1 MSTIGERIKKAREL
15 RNITQSQ
22 LGEKLGVTG
31 VTVMRYEKGQREPN
45 IETIFNLAEKLN
57 VSVSYLLGVVDLDGF
72 ISPDGFADPADYEFV
87 KALGFDSPQ
96 KLATLV
102 PGAHQSTPEHRREIE
117 RMMEKEEGYL
127 EENAVQQMRR
137 TREEQL
143 LTAYGKLNDFGQA
156 VALVDVE
163 RLSTQEKYTDSLEPR
178 TDEERALVE
187 EGRLAELWEKRYSGP
202 QEPPTAP
209 SDGRDTAPRRKRR
222 HRAAGG
228 QITGYNETLPTHSSP
243 DKIKAPGRSPG
254 TVDNI
259 RFYGYTESN
268 KGRYRQTV
276 SPS

>member
-1 MSTIGERIKKAREL
+1 MSTIGERIKKDREL

-202 QEPPTAP
+202 QEPPAAP
-209 SDGRDTAPRRKRR
+209 SEGIRIPPPPKTPPQGRRR
-222 HRAAGG
+222 ANNG
-228 QITGYNETLPTHSSP
+228 
-243 DKIKAPGRSPG
+243 
-254 TVDNI
+254 V
-259 RFYGYTESN
+259 
-268 KGRYRQTV
+268 
-276 SPS
+276 

>member
-1 MSTIGERIKKAREL
+1 MDIGQRIKAARKAIGL
-15 RNITQSQ
+15 TQDQLAQKSGVATITIRQYETGKRQPRLEQ
-22 LGEKLGVTG
+22 LQKIADALD
-31 VTVMRYEKGQREPN
+31 
-45 IETIFNLAEKLN
+45 
-57 VSVSYLLGVVDLDGF
+57 VSISYLLGIVDIDGYLL
-72 ISPDGFADPADYEFV
+72 PTAFADPADYEFV

-202 QEPPTAP
+202 QEPPAAP
-209 SDGRDTAPRRKRR
+209 SEGIRIPPPPKTPPQGRRR
-222 HRAAGG
+222 ANNG
-228 QITGYNETLPTHSSP
+228 
-243 DKIKAPGRSPG
+243 
-254 TVDNI
+254 V
-259 RFYGYTESN
+259 
-268 KGRYRQTV
+268 
-276 SPS
+276 

>member
-15 RNITQSQ
+15 RNMTQSQ

-45 IETIFNLAEKLN
+45 IETIFNMAEKLN
-57 VSVSYLLGVVDLDGF
+57 VSASYLLGVVDLDGF
-72 ISPDGFADPADYEFV
+72 ISPDGFADPEDYEFIRM
-87 KALGFDSPQ
+87 LGFDSPE

-117 RMMEKEEGYL
+117 KMMGKEEGYL
-127 EENAVQQMRR
+127 EKNAVQQMRR

-163 RLSTQEKYTDSLEPR
+163 RLTAQKKYTDSLEPR

-187 EGRLAELWEKRYSGP
+187 EGRLAELWENRYSVQ
-202 QEPPTAP
+202 QEPPVST
-209 SDGRDTAPRRKRR
+209 SEGTDTTPTEN
-222 HRAAGG
+222 AA
-228 QITGYNETLPTHSSP
+228 TEPP
-243 DKIKAPGRSPG
+243 EDK
-254 TVDNI
+254 
-259 RFYGYTESN
+259 
-268 KGRYRQTV
+268 
-276 SPS
+276 

>member
-102 PGAHQSTPEHRREIE
+102 PGAHQSTDGHRREIE

-127 EENAVQQMRR
+127 EKNAVQQMRR

-202 QEPPTAP
+202 QEPPAAP
-209 SDGRDTAPRRKRR
+209 SEGIRIPPPPKTPPQGRRR
-222 HRAAGG
+222 ANNG
-228 QITGYNETLPTHSSP
+228 
-243 DKIKAPGRSPG
+243 
-254 TVDNI
+254 V
-259 RFYGYTESN
+259 
-268 KGRYRQTV
+268 
-276 SPS
+276 

>member
-1 MSTIGERIKKAREL
+1 MTMGERIKVARKKAGL
-15 RNITQSQ
+15 TQ
-22 LGEKLGVTG
+22 EKLAKKCGIATITIG
-31 VTVMRYEKGQREPN
+31 QYERNKREPN

-57 VSVSYLLGVVDLDGF
+57 VSASYLLGVVDLDGF
-72 ISPDGFADPADYEFV
+72 ISPDGFADPEDYEFIRM
-87 KALGFDSPQ
+87 LGFDSPE

-102 PGAHQSTPEHRREIE
+102 PGARQSTPEHRRELE
-117 RMMEKEEGYL
+117 KMMGKEEGYL

-202 QEPPTAP
+202 QEPSAAP
-209 SDGRDTAPRRKRR
+209 SEGTDTTPTEN
-222 HRAAGG
+222 AA
-228 QITGYNETLPTHSSP
+228 
-243 DKIKAPGRSPG
+243 
-254 TVDNI
+254 
-259 RFYGYTESN
+259 TEPPEG
-268 KGRYRQTV
+268 K
-276 SPS
+276 

>member
-1 MSTIGERIKKAREL
+1 MDIGQRIKAARKDIGL
-15 RNITQSQ
+15 TQDQLAQKSGVATITIRQYETGKRQPRLEQ
-22 LGEKLGVTG
+22 LQKIADALD
-31 VTVMRYEKGQREPN
+31 
-45 IETIFNLAEKLN
+45 
-57 VSVSYLLGVVDLDGF
+57 VSISYLLGIVDIDGYLL
-72 ISPDGFADPADYEFV
+72 PTAFADPADYEFV

-102 PGAHQSTPEHRREIE
+102 PGAHQSTDGHRREIE

-127 EENAVQQMRR
+127 EKNAVQQMRR

-202 QEPPTAP
+202 HEPSAAP
-209 SDGRDTAPRRKRR
+209 SDGTDTANTEN
-222 HRAAGG
+222 AA
-228 QITGYNETLPTHSSP
+228 TGPQET
-243 DKIKAPGRSPG
+243 K
-254 TVDNI
+254 
-259 RFYGYTESN
+259 
-268 KGRYRQTV
+268 
-276 SPS
+276 